1 MDQHPRQGQG
11 QGQGQASAARDDP
24 RSAES
29 FDADS
34 ILSDPITIYYY
45 MQQPSMPAMSND
57 ALSPGATPGNAY
69 HSNPTPSPTSHLP
82 VAPAQ
87 PRPSSSRAIVPT
99 PTSTSFTPITST
111 TAASPTG
118 VSSSGAGPTSGCY
131 VVPPRPKPGRK
142 PATDEPA
149 SKRKAQNRESQRAFR
164 ARKAAKLTDMQ
175 EQADVMN
182 RKHRVE
188 VNEMLAEQH
197 RLNSEYNN
205 CLTQLEEVKDTLQ
218 RVSKERDY
226 WKDRSSHIYAQHSA
240 LQQRLREENSPLN
253 PFNEQSAVFFPHQ
266 SSPTRSSMGSFSGYS
281 SPKSMTQLGCGNCKL
296 GDCAC
301 IAGYSQASNPFAGNV
316 PVIQP
321 PSRSSFANPFAD
333 REIDFTAQFSKRG
346 RLDQQPSGALLAQH
360 SNEQDSKCGFCTDES
375 NCLCRDQT
383 LQFQDLPPTNDSLSN
398 VNMGPGSCDA
408 CQTNPKQRAWCQRV
422 AQLKKDEFRP
432 PASSRNSSISSTLET
447 MEPHISDA
455 STPYGAKQ
463 TLGCS
468 EAFKLFDGRVS
479 MDQDKLDWIGNLRRA
494 PLQVRRDTMMHNS
507 RQYSA
512 IELDTAGI
520 IATLGN
526 TMQPLQPRQEDG
538 ENQDIVRAAQEYQRN
553 TQSPHRSPGYRT

>member
-1 MDQHPRQGQG
+1 MNGHPRQGQG
-11 QGQGQASAARDDP
+11 QAPTARDGP
-24 RSAES
+24 RSAEG
-29 FDADS
+29 FDAIS
-34 ILSDPITIYYY
+34 ILSDPTTVYYY
-45 MQQPSMPAMSND
+45 LQQPPMPAMSND
-57 ALSPGATPGNAY
+57 GVSPGATPGNSY
-69 HSNPTPSPTSHLP
+69 NSNPTPSPTSHPP
-82 VAPAQ
+82 VTHAQ

-99 PTSTSFTPITST
+99 PTSTSFTPVTTT

-118 VSSSGAGPTSGCY
+118 ASPSGAGPTSGSY

-164 ARKAAKLTDMQ
+164 ARKAAKLTEMQ
-175 EQADVMN
+175 EQADVMS
-182 RKHRVE
+182 RKHRE
-188 VNEMLAEQH
+188 ELNEMVAEQH

-205 CLTQLEEVKDTLQ
+205 CLTQLEEAKENLQ
-218 RVSKERDY
+218 RVTKERDY
-226 WKDRSSHIYAQHSA
+226 WKDRSSQIEAQHNT
-240 LQQRLREENSPLN
+240 LQQRLREQNYPLN
-253 PFNEQSAVFFPHQ
+253 PYSDQATVFFPQQ
-266 SSPTRSSMGSFSGYS
+266 SSPTRSSIGSFSGYS
-281 SPKSMTQLGCGNCKL
+281 SPKSMTQLGCGNCKP

-301 IAGYSQASNPFAGNV
+301 IAEFSQAPNPFAGNV

-321 PSRSSFANPFAD
+321 PSQTSFVDPFAD

-346 RLDQQPSGALLAQH
+346 RADQQLSGTLLAQ
-360 SNEQDSKCGFCTDES
+360 SNEPDSKCGFCTDES

-383 LQFQDLPPTNDSLSN
+383 LQFQDVPPTDDSLS
-398 VNMGPGSCDA
+398 VKLGPGSCDA

-422 AQLKKDEFRP
+422 AQLKKEEFRP
-432 PASSRNSSISSTLET
+432 PATSRNSSVSSTLET
-447 MEPHISDA
+447 MEPHIPDA

-468 EAFKLFDGRVS
+468 EAFKLFDGRIS
-479 MDQDKLDWIGNLRRA
+479 MDQDKLDWISNLRRV
-494 PLQVRRDTMMHNS
+494 PSQGRRDTMMHAS

-538 ENQDIVRAAQEYQRN
+538 ENQDIVRAAQEFQRN
-553 TQSPHRSPGYRT
+553 TQSPQRSPGYRT